1 MLKKAKVAASIAI
14 PALGLLI
21 PGAVMAQVQIV
32 PPVLNQGGKLEPLH
46 VLAVIIQIILLIA
59 FVLSFVFLLI
69 GGIKWI
75 TSGGD
80 EKGVA
85 SARNTITAALIGL
98 VVVLMAFALIK
109 LVETFFGITI
119 LSNGVTIPTL

>member
-1 MLKKAKVAASIAI
+1 MLKKAKIAASVAI
-14 PALGLLI
+14 PALALLI
-21 PGAVMAQVQIV
+21 PKAALAVDIIPSQ
-32 PPVLNQGGKLEPLH
+32 LNQPGKLEPLH
-46 VLAVIIQIILLIA
+46 VIAVIIQIILVIA
-59 FVLSFVFLLI
+59 FILSFIFLLI

-98 VVVLMAFALIK
+98 VVVLMAYALIR
-109 LVETFFGITI
+109 LVEVFFGINIITG
-119 LSNGVTIPTL
+119 GVTIPTL

>member
-1 MLKKAKVAASIAI
+1 MLKKAKIAASIAI
-14 PALGLLI
+14 PTLALFI
-21 PGAVMAQVQIV
+21 PSAVLAVDVVPTQLTGA
-32 PPVLNQGGKLEPLH
+32 KLEPLN
-46 VLAVIIQIILLIA
+46 LIQKAIQIILLVA
-59 FVLSFVFLLI
+59 FVLSFIFLLI

-109 LVETFFGITI
+109 LVETFFGISI
-119 LSNGVTIPTL
+119 LTGGVTIPTL